1 MQSLDYLY
9 FNGKS
14 STDFQAYITDA
25 GVYSSPGRNYEKVSV
40 PGRNGDILF
49 EQYKHDNIEH
59 SYPVIIVEDFD
70 RNFDA
75 LKSFL
80 LASEGYAKLKDSYHP
95 DEYYMATFSRVEDV
109 KTTIYQKMGS
119 CLIVFDRK
127 PQKFLVNGDKAVTFT
142 SFPATIK
149 NPTQFRAFPLIR
161 LYGSGTLTIN
171 GVSLVLNTS
180 ASYVDIDCELQEALQ
195 AGENLHITLS
205 NGEFPKLS
213 KGINTINWT
222 GSRIDITPRWYR
234 I

>member
-25 GVYSSPGRNYEKVSV
+25 GVYDSPGRKYEKVSV
-40 PGRNGDILF
+40 PGRNGDVLF
-49 EQYKHDNIEH
+49 EQYCFDNKEH
-59 SYPVIIVEDFD
+59 SYPVIIVDDFD

-75 LKSFL
+75 LKSYL
-80 LASEGYAKLKDSYHP
+80 LGCEGYKRLKDTYHP
-95 DEYYMATFSRVEDV
+95 NEYYMATFSRIEDV
-109 KTTIYQKMGS
+109 KTTIYQKKGS
-119 CLIVFDRK
+119 CRVVFDRK
-127 PQKFLVNGDKAVTFT
+127 PQKFLVSGERSKAYS
-142 SFPATIK
+142 SFPLTLK

-171 GVSLVLNTS
+171 GVSLVLTTS

-195 AGENLHITLS
+195 AEENLNITLT
-205 NGEFPKLS
+205 NGKFPYFGT
-213 KGINTINWT
+213 GINTINWT
-222 GSRIDITPRWYR
+222 GSRLDITPRWYS